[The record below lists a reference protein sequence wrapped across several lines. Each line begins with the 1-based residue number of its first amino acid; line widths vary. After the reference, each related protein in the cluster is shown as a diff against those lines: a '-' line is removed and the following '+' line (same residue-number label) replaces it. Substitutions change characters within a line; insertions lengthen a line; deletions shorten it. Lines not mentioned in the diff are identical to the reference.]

1 MTLSWKGFRGATGY
15 GELVQR
21 LRLGIEN
28 GELAHGLRLP
38 SQRRLAYELN
48 LAVGTVTRAYQIAE
62 RDGLIVSYVGR
73 GSFVASPAAAN
84 RTRGHQKDWS
94 AEIDLSLDEPLE
106 ALNPPLDEVLRAIAA
121 DGVGHSLL
129 DYHNAGWG
137 DRHRA
142 IGAQWVAEF
151 GHRVTP
157 DAVTVCAGAQH
168 AILCSLSVCCRPGDV
183 VMVEELAY
191 PGFRRSAEMLGLRIE
206 PVRLDSHGVT
216 PAAIEDICT
225 KQTPKALYLTPSV
238 QNPTNCQLNA
248 ARRSRIAELA
258 ERYDFAII
266 EDEVRPRSAVP
277 APPPIATLVPDRVF
291 LIAGISKT
299 LGGGLRAAFLA
310 APARWHK
317 LAPGAVWASIYA
329 ASFINAEIAAR
340 IIESGL
346 AARIGEAKVQEAAR
360 RRAVAERHL
369 GHLDLRTHPG
379 STVAWLALPEGWTNA
394 AAVTA
399 VRDRGVSVAPADVF
413 WNGRTPPP
421 DGIRISLG
429 GPRTIEALENGLIRI
444 ADTLSSRPV
453 ATRM

>member
-1 MTLSWKGFRGATGY
+1 MTFNWKTFRGAAGY

-21 LRLGIEN
+21 LRTGIES

-48 LAVGTVTRAYQIAE
+48 LAVGTVTRAYQLAE

-73 GSFVASPAAAN
+73 GSFVASPRAAGQ
-84 RTRGHQKDWS
+84 TRGHQKDWS

-106 ALNPPLDEVLRAIAA
+106 QLNPPLDEILRAIAA

-129 DYHNAGWG
+129 DYHNAGWT

-151 GHRVTP
+151 GYRVTP
-157 DAVTVCAGAQH
+157 EAVTVCAGAQH
-168 AILCSLSVCCRPGDV
+168 AILCALSICCRPGDI
-183 VMVEELAY
+183 VMVEELSY
-191 PGFRRSAEMLGLRIE
+191 PGFRRAAEMLGLRME
-206 PVRLDSHGVT
+206 PVRLDSHGVV

-238 QNPTNCQLNA
+238 QNPTNCQLNS
-248 ARRSRIAELA
+248 ARRARIAELA
-258 ERYDFAII
+258 ERYDFAVI

-277 APPPIATLVPDRVF
+277 APPPIATLIPDRVF

-310 APARWHK
+310 APEKWRNQ
-317 LAPGAVWASIYA
+317 APGAVWASIYV

-340 IIESGL
+340 MIESGL
-346 AARIGEAKVQEAAR
+346 AARVSEAKAQEAAR
-360 RRAVAERHL
+360 RRALAERHL
-369 GHLDLRTHPG
+369 GHLDLRMHPG
-379 STVAWLALPEGWTNA
+379 STVAWLALPDGWTNA

-399 VRDRGVSVAPADVF
+399 VRDRGVSVVPADIF

-421 DGIRISLG
+421 LGLRISLG
-429 GPRTIEALENGLIRI
+429 APRTIEALETGLIRI

-453 ATRM
+453 AMRM

>member
-21 LRLGIEN
+21 LRFGIES
-28 GELAHGLRLP
+28 GELAHGVRLP
-38 SQRRLAYELN
+38 SQRRLAYDLN

-73 GSFVASPAAAN
+73 GSFVASPHAGDRIRA
-84 RTRGHQKDWS
+84 HQKDPG

-106 ALNPPLDEVLRAIAA
+106 ALNPPLDEILRAIAA

-129 DYHNAGWG
+129 DYHNSGWT

-142 IGAQWVAEF
+142 IGAEWVAEF

-183 VMVEELAY
+183 VMVEELSY
-191 PGFRRSAEMLGLRIE
+191 PGFRRAAEMLGLRME
-206 PVRLDSHGVT
+206 PVRLDSHGVI
-216 PAAIEDICT
+216 PGAIEDICT
-225 KQTPKALYLTPSV
+225 KLTPKALYITPSV

-248 ARRSRIAELA
+248 ARRARVAELA
-258 ERYDFAII
+258 ERYDFAVI
-266 EDEVRPRSAVP
+266 EDEVRPRSVVP
-277 APPPIATLVPDRVF
+277 APPPIATLIPHRVF

-310 APARWHK
+310 APERWRK
-317 LAPGAVWASIYA
+317 LAPGAVWASIYV
-329 ASFINAEIAAR
+329 ASHINAEIAVR

-346 AARIGEAKVQEAAR
+346 AARIGEAKAQEAAR
-360 RRAVAERHL
+360 RRATAERHL
-369 GHLDLRTHPG
+369 GHLDLHMHPG
-379 STVAWLALPEGWTNA
+379 STVAWLALPAGWTNA

-421 DGIRISLG
+421 DAVRIGLG
-429 GPRTIEALENGLIRI
+429 APRTIEALENGLIRI

-453 ATRM
+453 AMRM

>member
-1 MTLSWKGFRGATGY
+1 MTLNWKTFRGVAGY
-15 GELVQR
+15 GDLVQR
-21 LRLGIEN
+21 LRTGIES

-48 LAVGTVTRAYQIAE
+48 LAVGTVTRAYQVAE

-73 GSFVASPAAAN
+73 GSFVASPRAAGQ
-84 RTRGHQKDWS
+84 TRGHQKDWS

-106 ALNPPLDEVLRAIAA
+106 HLNPPLGEILRAIAA

-129 DYHNAGWG
+129 DYHNAGWT

-151 GHRVTP
+151 GHRVAP

-183 VMVEELAY
+183 VMVEELSY
-191 PGFRRSAEMLGLRIE
+191 PGFRRAAEMLGLRME
-206 PVRLDSHGVT
+206 PVRLDSHGVI

-248 ARRSRIAELA
+248 ARRARVAELA
-258 ERYDFAII
+258 ERYDFAVI

-277 APPPIATLVPDRVF
+277 APPPIATLIPDRVF

-310 APARWHK
+310 VPEKWRN
-317 LAPGAVWASIYA
+317 LAPGAVWASIYVT
-329 ASFINAEIAAR
+329 SFINAEIAAR
-340 IIESGL
+340 MIESGL
-346 AARIGEAKVQEAAR
+346 AARVSEAKVREAAR
-360 RRAVAERHL
+360 RCALAERHL
-369 GHLDLRTHPG
+369 GHLDLRMHPG
-379 STVAWLALPEGWTNA
+379 STVAWLALPDGWTNA

-399 VRDRGVSVAPADVF
+399 VRDRGVSVVPADIF

-421 DGIRISLG
+421 LGLRISLG
-429 GPRTIEALENGLIRI
+429 APRTIEALETGLVRI

-453 ATRM
+453 AMRM